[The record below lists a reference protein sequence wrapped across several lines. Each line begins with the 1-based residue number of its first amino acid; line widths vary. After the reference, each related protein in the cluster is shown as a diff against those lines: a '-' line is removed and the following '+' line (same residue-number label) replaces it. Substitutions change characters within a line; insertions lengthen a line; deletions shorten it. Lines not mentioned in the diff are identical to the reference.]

1 MNKVNQWKNSTSVI
15 EWYKTIPNKDQDR
28 FVIFDIEIFYPS
40 ISLELFKE
48 ALNVAKTLTD
58 ISEKDVFIIMQ
69 TRKTLLFNDSKLWL
83 KKFGNEDFD
92 VPMGCFD
99 GVEICELMSLFTL
112 TKLYDVLQ
120 RENVGLYRDD
130 GLAIVKQMPGP
141 ELERKRK
148 IIETFKKY
156 GLVITIKT
164 NLFVV
169 KFLDIQFNLLNG
181 TVKPYRNQIV
191 TQYMYIKILIIRRKC

>member
-99 GVEICELMSLFTL
+99 GVEICELMSLFIL